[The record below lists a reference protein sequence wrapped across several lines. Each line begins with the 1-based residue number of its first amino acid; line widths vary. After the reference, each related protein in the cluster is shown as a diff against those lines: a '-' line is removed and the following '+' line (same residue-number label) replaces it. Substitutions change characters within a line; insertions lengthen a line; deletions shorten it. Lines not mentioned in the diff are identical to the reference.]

1 MVRIALVLALAAG
14 CGRIGYDPVGD
25 GATDGPGEDGP
36 DGPPGSQP
44 LHEYRLEGDYTDVY
58 GGPDLT
64 GVGGSFV
71 AGGYQFG
78 PNQGLGVAGAMP
90 AGVYTVDLVF
100 SFDNLDSWKKIIDYK
115 DLTTDEGFYTFNPN
129 LQFVVVAGVTFA
141 TGSDTLAVNTT
152 FQATITRDGG
162 GVTTGYV
169 DRVQQWQFDDTA
181 GVATLL
187 GPGAVVHFFVD
198 DAATGGGEAAGG
210 VVRRIRIWD
219 RALTAAELTP

>member
-1 MVRIALVLALAAG
+1 MLALAAG
-14 CGRIGYDPVGD
+14 CGHIGYDPVDGGPDAALGD
-25 GATDGPGEDGP
+25 DGP
-36 DGPPGSQP
+36 DGTPGLQP
-44 LHEYRLEGDYTDVY
+44 LHEYRLEGDYTDQY

-64 GVGGSFV
+64 GVGGTFT

-90 AGVYTVDLVF
+90 AEVYTVDLVF
-100 SFDNLDSWKKIIDYK
+100 SFDNLDSWKKILDYK
-115 DLTTDEGFYTFNPN
+115 DLTTDEGFYTYNPN
-129 LQFVVVAGVTFA
+129 LQFVIVAGSEFA
-141 TGSDTLAVNTT
+141 TGADALAVNTT
-152 FQATITRDGG
+152 FQATITRDAA

-169 DRVQQWQFDDTA
+169 DRAPQWQFTDTA

-210 VVRRIRIWD
+210 TVRRIRIWD
-219 RALTAAELTP
+219 RALTAAELLP